1 MRLVCFGD
9 SNTYG
14 YDPRSFLGGR
24 YPEEQIW
31 TCLLAELSGLEVVN
45 LGQNGREI
53 PAEAGSLSGLLRQ
66 DDLLIVMLG
75 SNDLLCHPHFTAGDV
90 TARMEDFLNALPPC
104 RVLLV
109 APPPMKQGA
118 WVSEERLLRE
128 SAALAGTY
136 KALARRLRIGFADAG
151 QWSLELTFDG
161 VHFTEA
167 GHRTFAEDLWEV
179 LSCSLA

>member
-24 YPEEQIW
+24 YPEKQIW
-31 TCLLAELSGLEVVN
+31 TYLLAELSGLEVVN

-75 SNDLLCHPHFTAGDV
+75 SNDLLCHFHFTAGDV
-90 TARMEDFLNALPPC
+90 SARMEGFLRTLPPC
-104 RVLLV
+104 RVLLA
-109 APPPMKQGA
+109 APPPMKRGA
-118 WVSEERLLRE
+118 WVTEERLLRE
-128 SAALAGTY
+128 SAALADAY
-136 KALARRLRIGFADAG
+136 KALALRLRIGFADAG
-151 QWSLELTFDG
+151 QWGVELAFDG
-161 VHFTEA
+161 IHFSQA
-167 GHRTFAEDLWEV
+167 GHLAFAKGVWEV